1 MDKYFLCF
9 DILLG
14 QNGQL
19 VYVSVHTIKMLFS
32 DENVLFTFYNK
43 IILIQNGNPAKK
55 ILL

>member
-1 MDKYFLCF
+1 MEQYFLCF

-19 VYVSVHTIKMLFS
+19 VYICMHTIRMLFS
-32 DENVLFTFYNK
+32 DEYVLFTFYTK
-43 IILIQNGNPAKK
+43 IILIQNSKATKK